1 MGDIQQW
8 ISPFLFYSFG
18 VIGVNLLSSI
28 CTKKGIENSMPES
41 NMNSVR

>member
-8 ISPFLFYSFG
+8 ISPFLFHCFV
-18 VIGVNLLSSI
+18 VIRVNLLSSVS
-28 CTKKGIENSMPES
+28 TKKGIEKSMPES